1 MDGIYK
7 GRPCI
12 MQPAIVKYRETKRI
26 NRMIGTAI
34 ASFIENHI
42 EVGKDVK
49 LFNISPRFEE
59 ITIED
64 FDDYFGHRKPF
75 IIDGVGY
82 YLKEPAFE
90 AFQNVFKKLIVDFE
104 WVE

>member
-1 MDGIYK
+1 MNTYK

-12 MQPAIVKYRETKRI
+12 MQPAIVKYRETERI

-59 ITIED
+59 VNMDD
-64 FDDYFGHRKPF
+64 FDDYFGNKTPY

-90 AFQNVFKKLIVDFE
+90 VFKDVFRKLVVDFE
-104 WVE
+104 WIE